1 MEKNPLST
9 SQYLPLLSVE
19 EVVVLA
25 RTNNTI
31 PPIQQAKSSY
41 RDSLFSKQKLV
52 TSPIFSQC
60 THTYDTY
67 LTDESNAKHKDIQFI
82 PIILED
88 KDRMYKKWATAL
100 IIKVYGCSV
109 RYRFLLRKIHEL
121 WKPTKELFL
130 IDLGSY
136 FYLVNFTKD
145 ENYSTAL
152 DGGPLFIGGHFL
164 AIKNW

>member
-1 MEKNPLST
+1 
-9 SQYLPLLSVE
+9 
-19 EVVVLA
+19 
-25 RTNNTI
+25 
-31 PPIQQAKSSY
+31 
-41 RDSLFSKQKLV
+41 
-52 TSPIFSQC
+52 
-60 THTYDTY
+60 
-67 LTDESNAKHKDIQFI
+67 
-82 PIILED
+82 
-88 KDRMYKKWATAL
+88 MYKKWATAL

-121 WKPTKELFL
+121 WKPTEELSL

-164 AIKNW
+164 VIRRWQFCFQPSQTSFSYTAL